1 MPVNAGDALIKVLN
15 TDISGS
21 PKQTSFH
28 EGSKAVGKKK
38 KKRSKQMFLLWLF
51 QRVTI
56 LIALVFLIFSQKKK
70 KQPTPNASNF

>member
-1 MPVNAGDALIKVLN
+1 
-15 TDISGS
+15 
-21 PKQTSFH
+21 
-28 EGSKAVGKKK
+28 
-38 KKRSKQMFLLWLF
+38 MFLLWLF